1 MHRWSFMSRGCVTA
15 PDKLESKKVAIE
27 CLQWLLSLLRAQ
39 YWMYQNAH
47 WEVRGENFYGSH
59 LLLQRIYAG
68 DEDNEGEDDDGIQ
81 GEVDALAEKM
91 VGAYGGESV
100 DPQALIKMTE
110 KWICRWGAVEDCLHK
125 RALLSE
131 QDFQKICKWVY
142 DKLKNLGELSLGMD
156 DFLMSLASEHE
167 TNEYLLRQVLRSKES
182 ARMAAEDWSALAK
195 E

>member
-1 MHRWSFMSRGCVTA
+1 MEHWSFMQGGCPA
-15 PDKLESKKVAIE
+15 SPESVAKKKAAVE

-39 YWMYQNAH
+39 YWTYQNAH
-47 WEVRGENFYGSH
+47 WVAGGENAYGTH
-59 LLLQRIYAG
+59 LLFQRIYAG
-68 DEDNEGEDDDGIQ
+68 DDDNEGEDDDGIQ

-91 VGAYGGESV
+91 VAAFGEESV
-100 DPQALIKMTE
+100 DPKTLLKMSE
-110 KWICRWGAVEDCLHK
+110 KWICRWCVVKDCLHK

-131 QDFQKICKWVY
+131 QDFQKLAKWVY
-142 DKLKNLGELSLGMD
+142 DKLKALGELSLGMD

-182 ARMAAEDWSALAK
+182 ARMAADDWAALTK